1 MNTQT
6 NTQNTY
12 TVEEVATML
21 LALSGRVDN
30 IEAQL
35 SKKSLKKTAKPKR
48 SAEEI
53 EADKMR
59 KQAAKDAKKLAA
71 AEAKA
76 AKKLAAEQAK
86 AEKLAAKQAKKL
98 AAEQAKAEKKLADE
112 KVKAEKKLAAAQ
124 AKAEKLAAK
133 EAKKAAKGP
142 SLDKTYTKKRFNLY
156 RDLKT
161 DDPENQFRGLDTKG
175 AFLRIAKKKDGSDT
189 TVYRVNP
196 NNWPEDAIKHFD
208 SLEDKWNRKGLPFSP
223 DYVAPEPKIKP
234 AKKKAPKKKKAV
246 KKTLVQQTAV
256 VDTDDEL
263 DEQPPAEYSVYRC
276 FRMGEKSG
284 ETTWKQYSSTM
295 MKTAKQEGLVAV
307 DEWAWKRFAGDTPF
321 NNKCYETNPLK
332 PKVGK
337 NIVKDGK
344 VVGNCAESFN
354 PLTEDE
360 KDADTVGVDDEIEDD
375 DDIDLIPDTLND
387 IDEYD
392 SDGFM
397 DLPYEHHPEYAGLT
411 LKRTRTGRVFT
422 FEDGVQNKYLGIYNV
437 DTDEIENNSSSEEES
452 QDGFGSENDMV
463 DTAVF

>member
-6 NTQNTY
+6 QTQTKY
-12 TVEEVATML
+12 TVEQVVTML
-21 LALSGRVDN
+21 LEMKGRVDN

-35 SKKSLKKTAKPKR
+35 SKKSLKKTVKPKR

-53 EADKMR
+53 EAENMR
-59 KQAAKDAKKLAA
+59 KEADKQAK

-76 AKKLAAEQAK
+76 KKA
-86 AEKLAAKQAKKL
+86 
-98 AAEQAKAEKKLADE
+98 
-112 KVKAEKKLAAAQ
+112 
-124 AKAEKLAAK
+124 AEKLAAK
-133 EAKKAAKGP
+133 EAKAEAKAKKAAEKLKEKQERDAKKAAEKLKEKQERDAKKAADKAAKEAKKLAKGP

-156 RDLKT
+156 RDLKPN
-161 DDPENQFRGLDTKG
+161 DPENQFKGLGTKG

-196 NNWPEDAIKHFD
+196 DNWPEEAIKHFD

-223 DYVAPEPKIKP
+223 DYVAPEPKIKS
-234 AKKKAPKKKKAV
+234 AKKKAPKKKKAA
-246 KKTLVQQTAV
+246 KKTLVEQTAV

-263 DEQPPAEYSVYRC
+263 EEQPPAEYSLYRQ

-284 ETTWKQYSSTM
+284 ETTWKQFSSSM
-295 MKTAKQEGLVAV
+295 MITAKQEGLVAV
-307 DEWAWKRFAGDTPF
+307 DNWAYKRFAGDKPF
-321 NNKCYETNPLK
+321 NDKCYDTNPLK

-337 NIVKDGK
+337 NIIKNGV
-344 VVGNCAESFN
+344 VVGNCAETFN
-354 PLTEDE
+354 PLTEDG
-360 KDADTVGVDDEIEDD
+360 KDADTVGVEDEMEDDD
-375 DDIDLIPDTLND
+375 DDIDLIPDTFN

-397 DLPYEHHPEYAGLT
+397 DLPYDHHPEFAGLT
-411 LKRTRTGRVFT
+411 LRRTKTGRVFT

-452 QDGFGSENDMV
+452 QEDGFGSENDMV
-463 DTAVF
+463 DTTVF